1 MNECHIERVKSP
13 ISDET
18 RRKIAFERL
27 GKKHTEESLAKMK
40 GAPRFKKYP
49 PKCNKC
55 TSRDV
60 DMCARHNMTCFD
72 ARNDVTCVK
81 RYMKRKEHPDYVKK
95 GVRV

>member
-1 MNECHIERVKSP
+1 MNAVKI

-27 GKKHTEESLAKMK
+27 GKTHSKETLLKMK
-40 GAPRFKKYP
+40 GAPLHKNYP

-55 TSRDV
+55 TSRDT
-60 DMCARHNMTCFD
+60 DMCARYNTTCTK
-72 ARNDVTCVK
+72 ARDDVCVK

-95 GVRV
+95 MLK